1 MKLGNEIVKIVPDN
15 SESLSVEKFI
25 KFLKENVGLNLVPVR
40 GQYDKYWLSGKDGY
54 DMIDGNKYYKLT
66 YQPYGIDIT
75 CKGGYNAFSMK
86 RHLADYIK
94 EGVEKGKAEIRK
106 AAEAC

>member
-1 MKLGNEIVKIVPDN
+1 MSKYT
-15 SESLSVEKFI
+15 ESLKIAPKGDKISYVKLHN
-25 KFLKENVGLNLVPVR
+25 FLTGDLVGLKLVPVR
-40 GQYDKYWLSGKDGY
+40 GQDLSYWLAGAQGCE
-54 DMIDGNKYYKLT
+54 MIDGPRYYKLT

-75 CKGGYNAFSMK
+75 CRGGYNAFSMK
-86 RHLADYIK
+86 RHLVNYIK

>member
-1 MKLGNEIVKIVPDN
+1 MSKYTETLKLAPEG
-15 SESLSVEKFI
+15 ESINISKLYD
-25 KFLKENVGLNLVPVR
+25 FLTGDLVNLKLVPVS
-40 GQYDKYWLSGKDGY
+40 GQYDTYWLSGKDGY
-54 DMIDGNKYYKLT
+54 DIIDGNKYYKLT
-66 YQPYGIDIT
+66 LTSTGIDIT

-94 EGVEKGKAEIRK
+94 EGIEKGKAEIRK

>member
-1 MKLGNEIVKIVPDN
+1 MSKYT
-15 SESLSVEKFI
+15 ESLKIAPKGDKISYVKLHN
-25 KFLKENVGLNLVPVR
+25 FLTGDLVNLKLVPVK
-40 GQYDKYWLSGKDGY
+40 GQDLSYWLAGKDGY

>member
-1 MKLGNEIVKIVPDN
+1 MSKYTETLKLAPEG
-15 SESLSVEKFI
+15 ESINISKLYD
-25 KFLKENVGLNLVPVR
+25 FLTGDLVNLNLVPVS
-40 GQYDKYWLSGKDGY
+40 GQYDTYWLSGKDGY

-66 YQPYGIDIT
+66 LTSTGIDIT
-75 CKGGYNAFSMK
+75 CGGGYNAFSMK

-94 EGVEKGKAEIRK
+94 EGVKKGKEEIRK

>member
-1 MKLGNEIVKIVPDN
+1 
-15 SESLSVEKFI
+15 
-25 KFLKENVGLNLVPVR
+25 
-40 GQYDKYWLSGKDGY
+40 
-54 DMIDGNKYYKLT
+54 MIDGNKYYKLT

-94 EGVEKGKAEIRK
+94 EGIEKGKAEIRK

>member
-54 DMIDGNKYYKLT
+54 DMIDGNKYYKL
-66 YQPYGIDIT
+66 GFDGRNLSIE
-75 CKGGYNAFSMK
+75 CVGGFNAYSMK
-86 RHLADYIK
+86 GSLIQWIK
-94 EGVEKGKAEIRK
+94 EAIKKIKEEKWAI
-106 AAEAC
+106 

>member
-1 MKLGNEIVKIVPDN
+1 MSKYTETLTIAPKGDTLNKT
-15 SESLSVEKFI
+15 K
-25 KFLKENVGLNLVPVR
+25 LKEFLTGDLVNLKLVPVS
-40 GQYDKYWLSGKDGY
+40 GQYDSYWLSGKDGY

-66 YQPYGIDIT
+66 LTSTGIDIT
-75 CKGGYNAFSMK
+75 CGGGYNAFSMK

-94 EGVEKGKAEIRK
+94 EGVKKGKEAIRK